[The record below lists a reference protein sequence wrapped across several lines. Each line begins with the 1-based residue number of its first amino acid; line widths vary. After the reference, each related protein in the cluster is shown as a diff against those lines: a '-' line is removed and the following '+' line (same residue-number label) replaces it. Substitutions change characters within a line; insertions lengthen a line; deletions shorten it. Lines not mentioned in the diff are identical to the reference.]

1 MKNKAVLKR
10 KCMEI
15 SHLGQKAM
23 FTKHTFTLKLIK
35 IKIKINIKIKNKIK
49 LKLIKKYYILSS

>member
-1 MKNKAVLKR
+1 
-10 KCMEI
+10 MEI

-35 IKIKINIKIKNKIK
+35 IKIKIKIKNKIK